1 MHSNLEVKAPKIE
14 LRSNWPRVLS
24 PEKANMT
31 HVAAEIIDVEEKVPV
46 VEPLVPQPLAP
57 RPIPVRQSPRRKWL
71 KWAVIAGL
79 VVAVAGAVE
88 LWRVHLQNAIH
99 YETVAVEQGLL
110 QASVTATGTVN
121 AVVDVQ
127 VGSQVSGN
135 IKALYADFNTKV
147 TKGQLV
153 AQIDPQV
160 FQTQVDQAQAAL
172 ASVHSAVLT
181 SAAQV
186 AKANA
191 DVTGTIANEKGVESA
206 LAKDRANALNAKNQW
221 QRSDTLFSQGIVSQQ
236 DHDSAKAALDA
247 ADAQVAADLSQVE
260 ASKQTIQSAKAQVSV
275 AQAQL
280 GSAQAEERQGKAV
293 LEQAKI
299 SLGHTQIT
307 APVDGTV
314 IARRMDV
321 GQTVAASFAAPTI
334 FEIAQD
340 LTKMQLD
347 TNVDE
352 SDIGNISAGQKA
364 TFTVDAYPG
373 TTFQGQVTN
382 VRKAPISAQNVVT
395 YDVVIAVAN
404 PDLKLFPGMTA
415 NARILTTKLDN
426 VVKVPN
432 AVLRVHP
439 TAAVLTQ
446 VGLTPAPVGKQQ
458 VYVLLGSNLKVV
470 PVTFGI
476 SDGKSTAVT
485 SGDLKAGELVVVRFT
500 TGAVSTA
507 TAPSSSPGASGGR
520 RGPGF

>member
-1 MHSNLEVKAPKIE
+1 
-14 LRSNWPRVLS
+14 
-24 PEKANMT
+24 
-31 HVAAEIIDVEEKVPV
+31 
-46 VEPLVPQPLAP
+46 
-57 RPIPVRQSPRRKWL
+57 
-71 KWAVIAGL
+71 
-79 VVAVAGAVE
+79 
-88 LWRVHLQNAIH
+88 
-99 YETVAVEQGLL
+99 LL
-110 QASVTATGTVN
+110 QASVTATGTLN

-153 AQIDPQV
+153 AEIDPQV

-172 ASVHSAVLT
+172 GSVHSAVIM

-186 AKANA
+186 VKAKADLA
-191 DVTGTIANEKGVESA
+191 GTIANEKSVESI
-206 LAKDRANALNAKNQW
+206 LAKDRASALNTKNQW
-221 QRSDTLFSQGIVSQQ
+221 QRLDALFSAGITSQQ
-236 DHDSAKAALDA
+236 DHDAAKAAVDA
-247 ADAQVAADLSQVE
+247 AEAQVAADQSQVE
-260 ASKQTIQSAKAQVSV
+260 ASKQTIESAEAQVTA

-280 GSAQAEERQGKAV
+280 GSAQAQERQAQAV
-293 LEQAKI
+293 LDQAKI
-299 SLGHTQIT
+299 NLGHTRIT

-352 SDIGNISAGQKA
+352 SDVGNISAGQEA

-373 TTFQGQVTN
+373 TTFQGQVLN
-382 VRKAPISAQNVVT
+382 IRKAPISAQNVVT
-395 YDVVIAVAN
+395 YDAVIAVSN

-415 NARILTTKLDN
+415 NARILTTKVDDAL
-426 VVKVPN
+426 KVPN

-439 TAAVLTQ
+439 STAVLTK
-446 VGLTPAPVGKQQ
+446 VGLPSTPTGKQQ
-458 VYVLLGSNLKVV
+458 VYVLSEGKLKAV

-476 SDGKSTAVT
+476 SDGRSTAVT
-485 SGDLKAGELVVVRFT
+485 AGDLKVGDLVVVGFITSAASST
-500 TGAVSTA
+500 TTTNPV
-507 TAPSSSPGASGGR
+507 PGASSGR
-520 RGPGF
+520 RTPGF